1 MRFISVYNTH
11 TFLFYYSLQLTDIL
25 IFVIWLLDGQ
35 GVLVEAVVLMVGCL
49 ANDALNLRHSGQS
62 GWSPLMDSVGGGVI
76 IAGAI
81 VSFEGESVRVCS
93 CMFLFVHC
101 YCKGTGVGLVTVL
114 VSDVCWCGCMPI

>member
-81 VSFEGESVRVCS
+81 VSFEGENVGVC
-93 CMFLFVHC
+93 
-101 YCKGTGVGLVTVL
+101 
-114 VSDVCWCGCMPI
+114 